1 MFNTILTKIVGSH
14 NERELKR
21 IQPLVDHINELE
33 RGISPLSDDDLK
45 SKTPEFKSRLEKGDS
60 LDEILPEA
68 FAVVR
73 ETSRRTVAMRH
84 FDVQLIG
91 GEVLHQGK
99 IAEMKTGEGKTLV
112 ATLAVYL
119 NALSGK
125 GVHVVTVNDYL
136 ARRDAE
142 WMGPIY
148 QFLGLSV
155 GVVEHDMPEPE
166 RRTAYQSDV
175 TYGTNNEFG
184 FDYLRDN
191 MKYSLEDC
199 VQRSHHYAIVD
210 EVDSILVDEARTPL
224 IISGPSEESTD
235 KYYKIDKLIPR
246 LVREQDYKI
255 DEKARTVVLQE
266 PGVEKGEKFLG
277 IENLYDPHHMDLVH
291 HIQQALKAHTLFK
304 RDADYMIKDG
314 QVIIVDEFTGRLMPG
329 RRYSDGLHQALEAK
343 EGVRI
348 ERENQTLATIT
359 FQNYFRMYDKL
370 AGMTGTAET
379 EATEFEKIYKL
390 EVVVIPTN
398 KPLIRYEYPDLVYRS
413 EREKFNAVADEVKEL
428 NELGHPVLM
437 GTTSIEKSERLSTL
451 LKRRGIKHVVLNAKY
466 HEREAEIVA
475 QAGKIGAV
483 TIATNMAG
491 RGTDI
496 ILGGTPPESQ
506 AKMNLQARGLD
517 PKENQEEYQK
527 EVEKL
532 SPTWQDEHD
541 KVIELGGVHIIGT
554 ERHEARRIDNQ
565 LRGRSGRQ
573 GDPGSGRFYLSLED
587 DLMRIFGSDNISG
600 LMHKL
605 GMEEGVPIESKL
617 ITRQIERA
625 QTQVEGRNFEVRKH
639 LLEYDDVMNKQRVEI
654 YRFRREMLEGQDQR
668 EYILGLAE
676 DIAVELLDA
685 YAHLETDPEEWDLE
699 NLKVNLR
706 RVYGIDLPQ
715 DVDQLSRPELEE
727 KLLDQIKSKYQE
739 KESQIGTEMMRWYES
754 MVMLQIMDQQWKDHL
769 LGLDHLKEGIGLRG
783 YGQRDPLVEY
793 KKESFALFE
802 ELWNRATEE
811 MVRMLFLLRP
821 ITEEDERDRLRNR
834 RQQQSLSYSQPTDTP
849 EPVWQPSQPQEQQSA
864 AAVKTV
870 VRNNPKVGRNEPC
883 PCGSGKKYK
892 KCCGR

>member
-33 RGISPLSDDDLK
+33 REISPLSDDDLK

-155 GVVEHDMPEPE
+155 GVIEHDMPEPE

-398 KPLIRYEYPDLVYRS
+398 KPLIRHEYPDLVYRS

-517 PKENQEEYQK
+517 PK
-527 EVEKL
+527 
-532 SPTWQDEHD
+532 
-541 KVIELGGVHIIGT
+541 LGALTISSGVDPV
-554 ERHEARRIDNQ
+554 AR
-565 LRGRSGRQ
+565 
-573 GDPGSGRFYLSLED
+573 
-587 DLMRIFGSDNISG
+587 
-600 LMHKL
+600 
-605 GMEEGVPIESKL
+605 
-617 ITRQIERA
+617 
-625 QTQVEGRNFEVRKH
+625 
-639 LLEYDDVMNKQRVEI
+639 EI
-654 YRFRREMLEGQDQR
+654 PAPAAF
-668 EYILGLAE
+668 IC
-676 DIAVELLDA
+676 
-685 YAHLETDPEEWDLE
+685 
-699 NLKVNLR
+699 
-706 RVYGIDLPQ
+706 
-715 DVDQLSRPELEE
+715 
-727 KLLDQIKSKYQE
+727 
-739 KESQIGTEMMRWYES
+739 
-754 MVMLQIMDQQWKDHL
+754 
-769 LGLDHLKEGIGLRG
+769 
-783 YGQRDPLVEY
+783 
-793 KKESFALFE
+793 
-802 ELWNRATEE
+802 
-811 MVRMLFLLRP
+811 
-821 ITEEDERDRLRNR
+821 RLRTISCE
-834 RQQQSLSYSQPTDTP
+834 SLAPTIFPDLCINS
-849 EPVWQPSQPQEQQSA
+849 EWRKAFPS
-864 AAVKTV
+864 
-870 VRNNPKVGRNEPC
+870 NP
-883 PCGSGKKYK
+883 S
-892 KCCGR
+892 